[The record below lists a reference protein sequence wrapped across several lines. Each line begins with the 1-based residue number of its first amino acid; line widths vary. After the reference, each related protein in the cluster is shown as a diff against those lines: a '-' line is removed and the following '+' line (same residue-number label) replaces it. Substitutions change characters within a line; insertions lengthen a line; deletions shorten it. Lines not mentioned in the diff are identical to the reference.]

1 MEAIIT
7 TIILVSLFLVIRRLV
22 QGKIS
27 AKIQY
32 ALWLIVA
39 IKLLTVFIPMPESAF
54 SVMNIQTLFGERIEL
69 KQETKQADAVI
80 QNVNATNAIAVNEL
94 AIILVRD
101 WIDTR

>member
-69 KQETKQADAVI
+69 K
-80 QNVNATNAIAVNEL
+80 
-94 AIILVRD
+94 
-101 WIDTR
+101 